1 MACFSP
7 KSKESQRSKEID
19 IMLKKEKG
27 KKRFKLLLLGTGD
40 SGKSTFA
47 KQMQILH
54 NNGFNEEKLR
64 YNIPLLRSNTLD
76 TIKILITACH
86 DWSMNFNDEETPL
99 VEQILSSVNLSPEIA
114 QAITVIWNSE
124 AVKKAYLQRHRIQL
138 PGGSSTTEYF
148 LDNANRFAQEDFLPN
163 VDDMLRVKSKTT
175 GVIETTFQMNGTEF
189 NMVDVGGQRSERKK
203 WLACFNDVSAVIY
216 LVALNEYDMLMEEDD
231 QTNRMEESLKLFQK
245 LSGSQWLRE
254 SPMIVFFNKSDIFE
268 TKIVIRP
275 LNMCFQDYENF
286 AEKFTGNQTD
296 FEKSCEYI
304 KEQYNRVFNGTRL
317 YTFITCA
324 LDTRNCERVF
334 VAVRD
339 AVLSKFLQTNF

>member
-1 MACFSP
+1 
-7 KSKESQRSKEID
+7 
-19 IMLKKEKG
+19 
-27 KKRFKLLLLGTGD
+27 
-40 SGKSTFA
+40 
-47 KQMQILH
+47 MQILH

-64 YNIPLLRSNTLD
+64 YNIPLLRNNTID

-86 DWSMNFNDEETPL
+86 DWSMVFNEDETPL
-99 VEQILSSVNLSPEIA
+99 VEQILASVTLTPEIA
-114 QAITVIWNSE
+114 QAVTIIWNSE
-124 AVKKAYLQRHRIQL
+124 AVKNAFLQRHRIQL
-138 PGGSSTTEYF
+138 PGGSSTTEYY
-148 LDNANRFAQEDFLPN
+148 LEHAKRFAQEDFLPN
-163 VDDMLRVKSKTT
+163 IDDMLRVKSKTT

-245 LSGSQWLRE
+245 LSGSQWLRD

-268 TKIVIRP
+268 TKIQTRP
-275 LNMCFQDYENF
+275 LSMCFQDYELF
-286 AEKFTGNQTD
+286 AEKFTGNQTEL
-296 FEKSCEYI
+296 EKSCEYI
-304 KEQYNRVFNGTRL
+304 KEQYNRLFNGTRL

-339 AVLSKFLQTNF
+339 AVLSKFLHSNF